1 MEARPGDR
9 RSRLIRRNIVRY
21 IVLAYCIAL
30 RTVSFRLKKRSN
42 IIEIIVFIHS
52 DCSLKKQGGK
62 IFFSKYRFLS
72 KISRESIGFQ
82 YVQF

>member
-30 RTVSFRLKKRSN
+30 RTVSFRLKKR
-42 IIEIIVFIHS
+42 
-52 DCSLKKQGGK
+52 
-62 IFFSKYRFLS
+62 
-72 KISRESIGFQ
+72 
-82 YVQF
+82 